1 MGDPNLQ
8 IYIAVPRAQ
17 IHEQMLFTIRSKN
30 VKEAKPFWNC
40 YISRGSVTFNLSGV
54 CVHKFKKMLIGAL
67 LVILSLPFLAADKVS
82 GWLIPAK
89 PLNACESENC
99 SCGPL
104 KIL

>member
-40 YISRGSVTFNLSGV
+40 YISRGSCHTNIFDDAF
-54 CVHKFKKMLIGAL
+54 KFKKMLIGAL